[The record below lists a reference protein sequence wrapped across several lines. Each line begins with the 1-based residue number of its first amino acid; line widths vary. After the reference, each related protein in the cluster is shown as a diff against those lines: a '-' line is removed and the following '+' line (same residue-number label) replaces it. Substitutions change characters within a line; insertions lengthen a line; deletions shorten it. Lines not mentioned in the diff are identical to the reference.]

1 MGKFS
6 VNSIRGN
13 ENGKVRLGE
22 GLLNDASK
30 GKSWAEKGVH
40 LSQIL
45 KRNARTGEGSE
56 ELWKYSYEKFI
67 MPNVKKG
74 NIKED

>member
-1 MGKFS
+1 MGGIRGTGKFARTMDNFQP
-6 VNSIRGN
+6 VI
-13 ENGKVRLGE
+13 
-22 GLLNDASK
+22 LNDASK